1 MTPATKTLMQLKLDG
16 DAAKA
21 ILDFI
26 QDLSVNHDSR
36 QAAALFLKTRI
47 EKVYDVSLFKA
58 RCLTVT

>member
-1 MTPATKTLMQLKLDG
+1 MQLKLDG

-26 QDLSVNHDSR
+26 QDLSINHDSR

-47 EKVYDVSLFKA
+47 EKVYDVSE
-58 RCLTVT
+58 VTPDV